1 MQTALTD
8 FFVAIVG
15 DFYSMELTRL
25 RMRVDP
31 RRYIVGY
38 WNFQEPRGGLGADFS
53 DHLLFFAKVIDYI
66 VANYVR
72 ADAESGARDTMS
84 YYGRR
89 LVEFGLLGEHFDER
103 TETWTIDTD
112 GDLIRK
118 LRILWGATAP
128 SDAPCPFDAATVVV
142 YAYIAVM
149 TNEAARAK
157 LLAEYCGDGRPG
169 IVIGGLLDV
178 FLNPGGGRV
187 AAVSDVLTT
196 MVTAVAAEKSPTCPI
211 A

>member
-1 MQTALTD
+1 MN
-8 FFVAIVG
+8 G
-15 DFYSMELTRL
+15 
-25 RMRVDP
+25 
-31 RRYIVGY
+31 
-38 WNFQEPRGGLGADFS
+38 
-53 DHLLFFAKVIDYI
+53 
-66 VANYVR
+66 
-72 ADAESGARDTMS
+72 RDTKS
-84 YYGRR
+84 ILLVTLALLTAAYSPLNIYGDKLQDARR
-89 LVEFGLLGEHFDER
+89 WFARGREA
-103 TETWTIDTD
+103 I
-112 GDLIRK
+112 
-118 LRILWGATAP
+118 
-128 SDAPCPFDAATVVV
+128 VV

-196 MVTAVAAEKSPTCPI
+196 MATAVAAKKSPTCPI

>member
-1 MQTALTD
+1 MR
-8 FFVAIVG
+8 
-15 DFYSMELTRL
+15 LTRPT
-25 RMRVDP
+25 R
-31 RRYIVGY
+31 
-38 WNFQEPRGGLGADFS
+38 
-53 DHLLFFAKVIDYI
+53 
-66 VANYVR
+66 
-72 ADAESGARDTMS
+72 
-84 YYGRR
+84 YGRR

>member
-1 MQTALTD
+1 
-8 FFVAIVG
+8 
-15 DFYSMELTRL
+15 
-25 RMRVDP
+25 
-31 RRYIVGY
+31 
-38 WNFQEPRGGLGADFS
+38 
-53 DHLLFFAKVIDYI
+53 
-66 VANYVR
+66 
-72 ADAESGARDTMS
+72 MS

-103 TETWTIDTD
+103 TETWTIDTE
-112 GDLIRK
+112 GELIRT
-118 LRILWGATAP
+118 LRVLWDATTP

-196 MVTAVAAEKSPTCPI
+196 MATAVAAEKSPTCPI

>member
-1 MQTALTD
+1 
-8 FFVAIVG
+8 
-15 DFYSMELTRL
+15 
-25 RMRVDP
+25 
-31 RRYIVGY
+31 
-38 WNFQEPRGGLGADFS
+38 
-53 DHLLFFAKVIDYI
+53 
-66 VANYVR
+66 
-72 ADAESGARDTMS
+72 MS

-112 GDLIRK
+112 GDLIRT
-118 LRILWGATAP
+118 LRVLWDATTP

-196 MVTAVAAEKSPTCPI
+196 MATAVAAEKSPACRI

>member
-1 MQTALTD
+1 
-8 FFVAIVG
+8 
-15 DFYSMELTRL
+15 
-25 RMRVDP
+25 MRVDP

-112 GDLIRK
+112 GELSTR
-118 LRILWGATAP
+118 R
-128 SDAPCPFDAATVVV
+128 
-142 YAYIAVM
+142 
-149 TNEAARAK
+149 E
-157 LLAEYCGDGRPG
+157 
-169 IVIGGLLDV
+169 
-178 FLNPGGGRV
+178 GGRD
-187 AAVSDVLTT
+187 ADSPPPPRRTPASAHGAVEGL
-196 MVTAVAAEKSPTCPI
+196 
-211 A
+211 

>member
-1 MQTALTD
+1 
-8 FFVAIVG
+8 
-15 DFYSMELTRL
+15 
-25 RMRVDP
+25 
-31 RRYIVGY
+31 
-38 WNFQEPRGGLGADFS
+38 
-53 DHLLFFAKVIDYI
+53 
-66 VANYVR
+66 
-72 ADAESGARDTMS
+72 MS

-112 GDLIRK
+112 GDLIRT
-118 LRILWGATAP
+118 LRVLWDATTP

-196 MVTAVAAEKSPTCPI
+196 MATAVAAEKSPTCPI